1 MTRFE
6 LILCCG
12 FYVYIMFMIG
22 AFNWS
27 LVYWSYWFDPDV
39 IQWTWDQWVMSLYSK
54 MEIAR
59 LLVMQPGPVAMAVL
73 LNISPPG
80 PGISQ
85 RAAAARTQTVS
96 SIFKAGPGIKGPGY
110 KLQASSCKL
119 DNYSV
124 KDYIGYYEN
133 KNSIWHYRRQPLQAF
148 QDARLVNW
156 FTCEGMQDRR
166 KAAAGEGQRL
176 LWLLCNEGLLRFQS
190 GAGCT
195 VSKTEGH

>member
-6 LILCCG
+6 LFCICG

-80 PGISQ
+80 PGISWSWPCRKAHFRQ
-85 RAAAARTQTVS
+85 PGPQACLDINPPGSSRGQAGKPTSLTGFILWDIIRYHPFAGVRCKTQTS
-96 SIFKAGPGIKGPGY
+96 
-110 KLQASSCKL
+110 
-119 DNYSV
+119 
-124 KDYIGYYEN
+124 
-133 KNSIWHYRRQPLQAF
+133 KN
-148 QDARLVNW
+148 
-156 FTCEGMQDRR
+156 
-166 KAAAGEGQRL
+166 
-176 LWLLCNEGLLRFQS
+176 
-190 GAGCT
+190 
-195 VSKTEGH
+195 